1 MIRLIVADDHV
12 VLREALCEVLAK
24 KPGYQV
30 VAQAADGNEL
40 LKRIEEIDADVVI
53 MDLCMPK
60 LDGIE
65 AMKRIKTGQ
74 KDIPVLIL
82 SANEAERN
90 IRAALKAGAKGFLPK
105 NAAIDELEFALKSII
120 SGKTYLSPSITESIM
135 SASGSSEEENLVKK
149 LTDRE
154 LEILKLIAEGISNKQ
169 IGKMLHISSRTV
181 DTHRSNILKKLE
193 VKSNQ
198 ELVKIAIS
206 HNLIDL

>member
-1 MIRLIVADDHV
+1 
-12 VLREALCEVLAK
+12 
-24 KPGYQV
+24 
-30 VAQAADGNEL
+30 
-40 LKRIEEIDADVVI
+40 I